1 MDNTRKQVGPA
12 GDLISW
18 KCGSCEVFKPLD
30 EYHRNK
36 ANKLTGLQRR
46 CKTCMRASNRAYMKR
61 TREANN
67 TIKWLRVRIVKEHWE
82 ALVSLAQEY
91 DETPATVARSI
102 IINYL
107 EQRVGRSAPAKLVHN
122 DAATLLAAARRAVG
136 IDG

>member
-1 MDNTRKQVGPA
+1 
-12 GDLISW
+12 
-18 KCGSCEVFKPLD
+18 
-30 EYHRNK
+30 
-36 ANKLTGLQRR
+36 
-46 CKTCMRASNRAYMKR
+46 MKR